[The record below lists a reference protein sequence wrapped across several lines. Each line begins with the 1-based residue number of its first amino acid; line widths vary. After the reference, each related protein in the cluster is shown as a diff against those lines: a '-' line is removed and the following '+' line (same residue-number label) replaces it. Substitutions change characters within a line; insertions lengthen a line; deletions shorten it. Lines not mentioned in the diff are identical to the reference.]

1 MRKSFL
7 LISIVAFIIMLINVV
22 SCKHEP
28 IPPVIPPNIN
38 SNNGNGN
45 GNGNSGICFSD
56 QILPL
61 IQTYCA
67 YTGCHDG
74 NGEAMNL
81 TTYNNIMN
89 LVQAGNA
96 NGSTLYN
103 VIIGGGEE
111 PMPPNNKPQLSTSQ
125 VLLIYTWIQQGALN
139 TACACDSTI
148 TTFSGA
154 VWPTIQNHCLGC
166 HSGSNPAGNPALD
179 LSSYNN
185 IVSAVNSQNL
195 YGRIAGTIG
204 AIMPP
209 GNKLSNCN
217 ITQIHQWILGGMLN
231 N

>member
-1 MRKSFL
+1 MRKSL
-7 LISIVAFIIMLINVV
+7 LFIAITAFVIMIINAV
-22 SCKHEP
+22 SCKHDP
-28 IPPVIPPNIN
+28 IPPVIPPNIQN
-38 SNNGNGN
+38 SNGGNGS
-45 GNGNSGICFSD
+45 NSGICFSD

-74 NGEAMNL
+74 NSEAMNL
-81 TTYNNIMN
+81 TTYSNIMHV
-89 LVQAGNA
+89 VQAGNP

-103 VIIGGGEE
+103 AIIGGGEE
-111 PMPPNNKPQLSTSQ
+111 PMPPGSKPQLSTNQ
-125 VLLIYTWIQQGALN
+125 VILIYTWIQQGAQN

-154 VWPTIQNHCLGC
+154 VGPTIQNHCQGC

-185 IVSAVNSQNL
+185 IVAAVNSQNL
-195 YGRIAGTIG
+195 YGRVTGTSG
-204 AIMPP
+204 AVMPP
-209 GNKLSNCN
+209 GNKLSDCN
-217 ITQIHQWILGGMLN
+217 LSQIHNWILGGMLN